1 MRDELFPL
9 AANLS
14 LPIPLKMYVLNTF
27 LLNPQSRQHLLTMKT
42 RRQMRLFAC
51 NVCGLN
57 DEVRDYLSD
66 INDLTD
72 TPPEFYIGK
81 YITTQSSTIEDDWTL
96 KHKLVHLGFNEI
108 TAEFLADILKIQG
121 SPEILDDP
129 TVWTFQYVHR
139 MCGVINYQVND
150 C

>member
-1 MRDELFPL
+1 
-9 AANLS
+9 
-14 LPIPLKMYVLNTF
+14 
-27 LLNPQSRQHLLTMKT
+27 MKT
-42 RRQMRLFAC
+42 KRQMRLFAC

-81 YITTQSSTIEDDWTL
+81 YITTRSSTIEDDWTL
-96 KHKLVHLGFNEI
+96 KHKLEHLGFNEI
-108 TAEFLADILKIQG
+108 TAEFLADILETQG
-121 SPEILDDP
+121 SPSILDDP

-139 MCGVINYQVND
+139 LCGVINYHFDTQLMIVD
-150 C
+150 K